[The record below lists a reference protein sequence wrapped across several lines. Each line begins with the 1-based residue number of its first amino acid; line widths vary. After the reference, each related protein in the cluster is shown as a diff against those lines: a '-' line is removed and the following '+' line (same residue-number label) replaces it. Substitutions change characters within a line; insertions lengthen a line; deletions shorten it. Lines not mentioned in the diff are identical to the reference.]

1 MLGKITSGGQ
11 TGVDRAALDV
21 GLKLHIPIGGACPK
35 GRLAE
40 DGPIDGKYPL
50 QEMPTAAYDDRTRQ
64 NVVTTDGTLI
74 LHRGPLS
81 GGSALTKKLAIAH
94 KKPLLLID
102 LAKNASP
109 EEARNWIEQNAI
121 ANLNI
126 AGPRESHHPGIYRLA
141 FDFLLKTCSLLAH

>member
-21 GLKLHIPIGGACPK
+21 GLKLNIPIGGACPK

-50 QEMPTAAYDDRTRQ
+50 QEMPTAAYGDRTRQ
-64 NVVTTDGTLI
+64 NVATTDGTLI
-74 LHRGPLS
+74 LHYGPLS
-81 GGSALTKKLAIAH
+81 GGTALTKKVAIAR

-102 LAKNASP
+102 LAKTVSP
-109 EEARNWIEQNAI
+109 EEARRWIEQNAI
-121 ANLNI
+121 SNLNV
-126 AGPRESHHPGIYRLA
+126 AGPRESHQPGIYRLA
-141 FDFLLKTCSLLAH
+141 FDFLLRVCLSN